1 MALILGGDREAE
13 KVFVDR
19 HLDWASAYARRCHAG
34 DLSEDV
40 AQEAIMKLLARPP
53 FDPRYSSIRPY
64 LRVVIRKKSLSARFR
79 KRLEPLSREARLV
92 DPRTSPSQ
100 AVARAKQLSA
110 ANKAIARLP
119 TPQRLVVRRR
129 AEGLSY
135 GEIARLTG
143 RTEASERALHQRALT
158 KLRRQLRRFLPP

>member
-1 MALILGGDREAE
+1 M
-13 KVFVDR
+13 
-19 HLDWASAYARRCHAG
+19 
-34 DLSEDV
+34 
-40 AQEAIMKLLARPP
+40 
-53 FDPRYSSIRPY
+53 
-64 LRVVIRKKSLSARFR
+64 
-79 KRLEPLSREARLV
+79 